1 MLEIRADQVHTLSCD
16 EAYQSFVL
24 AMLDHLRR
32 YFAPELGRIDDL
44 ALAEEIQAC
53 LRRARGYGLTSRRDC
68 ARFLG
73 LAASLGWSFD
83 LERPWV
89 QPMLRNPASSP
100 GARLAAVHERCVE
113 ELQGAADTAGL
124 RLAFGS

>member
-1 MLEIRADQVHTLSCD
+1 MLEIRAAQVHTLSCD
-16 EAYQSFVL
+16 EAYQSFVIE
-24 AMLDHLRR
+24 MLDHLRR
-32 YFAPELGRIDDL
+32 YFAPELGKIDDL

-53 LRRARGYGLTSRRDC
+53 LGRARGYGLTSRRDC
-68 ARFLG
+68 GRFLG

-89 QPMLRNPASSP
+89 QPMLRNPAASP
-100 GARLAAVHERCVE
+100 GNRLAQVHERCVE
-113 ELQGAADTAGL
+113 ELQRAADTVDL